1 LEQRGAWRA
10 RGFRNPDTLLPDYF
24 LGEAREN
31 VRARWIEQGIW
42 SNSWKIEAADN
53 PLVAESIS
61 QGNETGGKGRGAAE
75 SAAAH
80 KKKPPAKNVRAKEL
94 AA

>member
-1 LEQRGAWRA
+1 LEQRRAWRA

-53 PLVAESIS
+53 PPVAESIS
-61 QGNETGGKGRGAAE
+61 QGNETGGKGRG
-75 SAAAH
+75 
-80 KKKPPAKNVRAKEL
+80 
-94 AA
+94 